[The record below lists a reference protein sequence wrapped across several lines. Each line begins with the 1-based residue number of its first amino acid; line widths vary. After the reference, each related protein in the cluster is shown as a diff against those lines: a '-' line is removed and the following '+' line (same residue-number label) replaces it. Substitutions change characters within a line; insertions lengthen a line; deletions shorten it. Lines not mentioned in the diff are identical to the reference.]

1 MNGGTYLTGLITGI
15 GKALKNNQATAM
27 LIKNCFAFTEFSKHH
42 KNQIHFNFL
51 MKARVGPMS
60 VWGGGGVGGWG
71 LGSGG
76 FLSDVFFFQIGG
88 PITAGLISGRGAYI
102 VLGGGGGI
110 FGYIFFLRRW
120 VYNCGAYK
128 WEGGL
133 YWGQGGYYRMK
144 FFIQVGGPITLGL

>member
-60 VWGGGGVGGWG
+60 VWGGGE
-71 LGSGG
+71 LG
-76 FLSDVFFFQIGG
+76 D
-88 PITAGLISGRGAYI
+88 
-102 VLGGGGGI
+102 
-110 FGYIFFLRRW
+110 
-120 VYNCGAYK
+120 
-128 WEGGL
+128 GGL
-133 YWGQGGYYRMK
+133 VVGAFYQMY
-144 FFIQVGGPITLGL
+144 FFSR